1 MTENTPSAERSTT
14 ANWRTTLFHL
24 ATFLSSTLLFSLQP
38 LIAKTILP
46 WFGGGAGIW
55 NICQL
60 FFQGGLLLG
69 YLYAHKMSENK
80 NLRYLHPAIL
90 CLSLLSLPIIPS
102 ASWKDSAQSLPE
114 LKILALLTCTVGL
127 PYTLLSCSSPLLATL
142 FKRNFPS
149 VDPYKLFAWSNL
161 GSMLGL
167 LSYPVLI
174 EPNLGLVYQ
183 ARCWSALFVLYA
195 IIVAGLV
202 MTTPQGLSE
211 HQNEGDDGD
220 SGPKGDRF
228 QWNWLFLP
236 ALSSLILTTATHHI
250 SSELAPIPLLWCV
263 PLAFYLLSY
272 IFVSSSYP
280 LFSRRL
286 VVPLTGI
293 AIFFYPQ
300 VFLISHDPAWQIGQS
315 WVSLLLIFVAL
326 HGELWAHRP
335 STKGLTTFYL
345 WMSLGGGLG
354 TVVSTII
361 APWMFPQGQELSL
374 AMLSVPLTLWVL
386 YRTELAKNL
395 QALSFVVT
403 IGVIFWV
410 SRSVVQLHV
419 MTQEGL
425 VLVQRNFYG
434 RCIVFQKP
442 DHRSLVN
449 GVTCHGVQYDD
460 DARSLQP
467 SSYFSETSGVGRT
480 LRVMQSMTNQPIR
493 SGVIG
498 LGIGILASYNRPQ
511 DSMVIYEID
520 PKVIDIAKT
529 SFRYLKQAKG
539 KVEVVAGD
547 ARIQIEK
554 STPQLELL
562 VVDAFSGDA
571 IPTHL
576 LDREA
581 LRLYG
586 QCVNN
591 NPNSAIAVHIT
602 NRYLS
607 LNRVVSGLARDAGL
621 TALIYSDG
629 GNLDKNQ
636 FPSVWMV
643 MVKPDSP
650 LLEPLRQQGFQVFN
664 NPGIIWTDDYTSIFE
679 VLNF

>member
-1 MTENTPSAERSTT
+1 MPVQNPPSISQHQSV
-14 ANWRTTLFHL
+14 WRTALFHL
-24 ATFLSSTLLFSLQP
+24 ATFLSSALLFSLQP

-69 YLYAHKMSENK
+69 YLYAHKMSDSRY
-80 NLRYLHPAIL
+80 LRYVHPTL
-90 CLSLLSLPIIPS
+90 FCLSLLSLPVVPA

-114 LKILALLTCTVGL
+114 LNILALLTCTVGL
-127 PYTLLSCSSPLLATL
+127 PYTLLSCSSPLLASL
-142 FKRNFPS
+142 FKKNFPS

-174 EPNLGLVYQ
+174 EPNIGLLNQARSWSLLFVVYAIVVTGLV
-183 ARCWSALFVLYA
+183 L
-195 IIVAGLV
+195 
-202 MTTPQGLSE
+202 TTPKEPPQQDGLEEEQPSPSS
-211 HQNEGDDGD
+211 D
-220 SGPKGDRF
+220 KF
-228 QWNWLFLP
+228 QWNWLILP

-263 PLAFYLLSY
+263 PLALYLLSY

-286 VVPLTGI
+286 VMPLTGL
-293 AIFFYPQ
+293 AIFFYPN
-300 VFLISHDPAWQIGQS
+300 VFLISQAPAQQIGES
-315 WVSLLLIFVAL
+315 WVSLLLIFLAL
-326 HGELWAHRP
+326 HGELWHHRP

-345 WMSLGGGLG
+345 WMSFGGGVG
-354 TVVSTII
+354 TFLSTIV
-361 APWMFPQGQELSL
+361 APWLFPQGQELSL
-374 AMLSVPLTLWVL
+374 AMLSVPITLWIL
-386 YRTELAKNL
+386 YRPELTKQMQLISLAGTLGVCLWAAK
-395 QALSFVVT
+395 
-403 IGVIFWV
+403 
-410 SRSVVQLHV
+410 SVVQLHV
-419 MTQEGL
+419 MTQDGL

-434 RCIVFQKP
+434 RCIVFQKA
-442 DHRSLVN
+442 DYRSLVN
-449 GVTCHGVQYDD
+449 GITCHGVQYDD
-460 DARSLQP
+460 DARSLLP
-467 SSYFSETSGVGRT
+467 GSYFGESSGIGRT
-480 LRVMQSMTNQPIR
+480 LRTMQSLSDRPIR
-493 SGVIG
+493 TGVIG
-498 LGIGILASYNRPQ
+498 LGIGILASYNRAQ
-511 DSMVIYEID
+511 DAMTIYEID
-520 PKVIDIAKT
+520 PKVITIAQN

-547 ARIQIEK
+547 ARIQLEK

-581 LRLYG
+581 FQLYAR
-586 QCVNN
+586 CL
-591 NPNSAIAVHIT
+591 NSRANHAIAIHIT

-607 LNRVVSGLARDAGL
+607 LNRVVSGLARDAGM
-621 TALIYSDG
+621 TALIYSDD
-629 GNLDKNQ
+629 GNISQNQ

-643 MVKPDSP
+643 LVKPNSP
-650 LLEPLRQQGFQVFN
+650 LLQPLQQQGFRVFN

>member
-1 MTENTPSAERSTT
+1 
-14 ANWRTTLFHL
+14 
-24 ATFLSSTLLFSLQP
+24 
-38 LIAKTILP
+38 
-46 WFGGGAGIW
+46 
-55 NICQL
+55 
-60 FFQGGLLLG
+60 
-69 YLYAHKMSENK
+69 
-80 NLRYLHPAIL
+80 
-90 CLSLLSLPIIPS
+90 
-102 ASWKDSAQSLPE
+102 
-114 LKILALLTCTVGL
+114 
-127 PYTLLSCSSPLLATL
+127 
-142 FKRNFPS
+142 
-149 VDPYKLFAWSNL
+149 
-161 GSMLGL
+161 
-167 LSYPVLI
+167 
-174 EPNLGLVYQ
+174 
-183 ARCWSALFVLYA
+183 
-195 IIVAGLV
+195 
-202 MTTPQGLSE
+202 
-211 HQNEGDDGD
+211 
-220 SGPKGDRF
+220 
-228 QWNWLFLP
+228 
-236 ALSSLILTTATHHI
+236 
-250 SSELAPIPLLWCV
+250 
-263 PLAFYLLSY
+263 
-272 IFVSSSYP
+272 
-280 LFSRRL
+280 
-286 VVPLTGI
+286 
-293 AIFFYPQ
+293 
-300 VFLISHDPAWQIGQS
+300 
-315 WVSLLLIFVAL
+315 
-326 HGELWAHRP
+326 
-335 STKGLTTFYL
+335 
-345 WMSLGGGLG
+345 
-354 TVVSTII
+354 
-361 APWMFPQGQELSL
+361 
-374 AMLSVPLTLWVL
+374 
-386 YRTELAKNL
+386 
-395 QALSFVVT
+395 VVT